1 MEAMRVAVVLRTAV
15 GVLTWCVLVAVAGE
29 ATAQTQADSGP
40 NPVAPN
46 LKRQPEPLPPPR
58 RMPNRAPGQDVPSAT
73 DAAPHPSHGCPDP
86 GRKLELIV

>member
-1 MEAMRVAVVLRTAV
+1 VLA
-15 GVLTWCVLVAVAGE
+15 AVAG
-29 ATAQTQADSGP
+29 AAAAQTQAGP

-58 RMPNRAPGQDVPSAT
+58 RTQKQAPGQDVPSAP
-73 DAAPHPSHGCPDP
+73 DAAPPPSHGCPDS